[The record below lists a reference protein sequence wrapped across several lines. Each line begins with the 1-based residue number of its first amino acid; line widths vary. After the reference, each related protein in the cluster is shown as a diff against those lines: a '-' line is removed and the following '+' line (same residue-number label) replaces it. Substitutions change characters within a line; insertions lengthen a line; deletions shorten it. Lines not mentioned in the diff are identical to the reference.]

1 MATVAKRLAAALA
14 GPGAPVSRRD
24 VLVLAHLAVHP
35 GLTAGELGRALG
47 LSGSLRLLRQMEA
60 KGQVIASTG
69 QDPAQGRT
77 VSRWRVAPPGTV
89 PPSARTASPDAARQR
104 ERDRRSQRARR
115 ARARGLHV
123 QPGMEAPS
131 LRSAAGPAPDLPAA
145 ACRDADPGL
154 FFPAEGERGSARAR
168 RVAKAKAVCASCPVR
183 AGCYE
188 GALARREPWGIW
200 GGVDLETETAGRRR
214 AS

>member
-1 MATVAKRLAAALA
+1 MAVVTAAPL
-14 GPGAPVSRRD
+14 GPRQAA
-24 VLVLAHLAVHP
+24 VLAHLEEHP
-35 GLTAGELGRALG
+35 GLTAGELARALG
-47 LSGSLRLLRQMEA
+47 LNTEPHRLLRRLESKA
-60 KGQVIASTG
+60 RVVAVAGLEPS
-69 QDPAQGRT
+69 QGRT

-89 PPSARTASPDAARQR
+89 PPPPRPPGPDAARQR

-131 LRSAAGPAPDLPAA
+131 LRPAAGPAPDLPAA
-145 ACRDADPGL
+145 ACRDAAPGL
-154 FFPAEGERGSARAR
+154 FFPAEGEREAAQAR
-168 RVAKAKAVCASCPVR
+168 REAKAKAVCDSCLVR
-183 AGCYE
+183 AECYE

-200 GGVDLETETAGRRR
+200 GGVDLETVTAGRRR

>member
-1 MATVAKRLAAALA
+1 
-14 GPGAPVSRRD
+14 VSRRG
-24 VLVLAHLAVHP
+24 VLVLAHLADHP
-35 GLTAGELGRALG
+35 DLTAGELGRVLG
-47 LSGSLRLLRQMEA
+47 LAGLPRLLRQMEA
-60 KGQVIASTG
+60 RGQVIVTTG
-69 QDPAQGRT
+69 RDPAQGRA

-89 PPSARTASPDAARQR
+89 PPPPKPASPGAARQR

-131 LRSAAGPAPDLPAA
+131 LRSAAASAPVLPVA

-154 FFPAEGERGSARAR
+154 FFPAEGETAAARYGR
-168 RVAKAKAVCASCPVR
+168 QVKAMAICAGCPVR
-183 AGCYE
+183 AECY
-188 GALARREPWGIW
+188 AAAIANREPWGLW
-200 GGVDLETETAGRRR
+200 GGVDLEDVPARKRR